1 MSRTSYVHM
10 ESGKRGIG
18 ALELAKLAE
27 FYGTSYEFMFNGTH
41 PESPY

>member
-1 MSRTSYVHM
+1 M
-10 ESGKRGIG
+10 ESGKRGIS

-27 FYGTSYEFMFNGTH
+27 FYGLSYEFMFHGTH